1 MFLNF
6 NVVYEIFFLKIF
18 KVWEGLLVRL
28 KFVFI
33 LKILNVNSLKVL
45 IVNYVNY
52 LILLFEF

>member
-6 NVVYEIFFLKIF
+6 NVGCEIFFLKIF
-18 KVWEGLLVRL
+18 KVWEGLLVGF

>member
-6 NVVYEIFFLKIF
+6 NVVCEIFFLKIF
-18 KVWEGLLVRL
+18 KVWEGLLVGL

>member
-1 MFLNF
+1 ML
-6 NVVYEIFFLKIF
+6 VVKFFFLKIF
-18 KVWEGLLVRL
+18 KVWEGLLVGF

>member
-6 NVVYEIFFLKIF
+6 NVVCEIFFLKIF
-18 KVWEGLLVRL
+18 KVWDSLLVGF

-52 LILLFEF
+52 LIL